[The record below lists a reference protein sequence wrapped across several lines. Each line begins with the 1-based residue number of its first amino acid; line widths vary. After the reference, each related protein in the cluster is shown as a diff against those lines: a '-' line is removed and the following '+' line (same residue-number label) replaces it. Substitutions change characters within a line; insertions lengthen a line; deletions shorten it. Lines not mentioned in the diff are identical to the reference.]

1 MFIFV
6 MTNPTLSSPYGLQL
20 PVLGHRS
27 IGQGPGVLG
36 ELEEPLHGYVGLLQ
50 TTFIYSGGFTLQN
63 TNGIPCHNTCFLCSK
78 RQNNL
83 KYKIPQYH
91 AAISQ
96 ILSIYNVWWW

>member
-20 PVLGHRS
+20 SVLGHQS
-27 IGQGPGVLG
+27 NGQGPGVLG

-63 TNGIPCHNTCFLCSK
+63 TNGM
-78 RQNNL
+78 
-83 KYKIPQYH
+83 PQYM
-91 AAISQ
+91 
-96 ILSIYNVWWW
+96 LSLFGKDKTI